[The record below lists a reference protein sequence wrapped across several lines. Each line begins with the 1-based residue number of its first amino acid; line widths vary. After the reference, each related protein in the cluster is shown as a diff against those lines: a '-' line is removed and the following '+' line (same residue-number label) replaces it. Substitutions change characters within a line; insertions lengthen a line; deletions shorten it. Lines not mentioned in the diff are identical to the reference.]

1 MKKITISI
9 PSGFKYLSEVK
20 DEAGNKFQL
29 PNGILNK
36 EITGCGGTTL
46 ALEDENRTIICSP
59 RIKLLENKAEQYK
72 NSLLVIQGVNKEQIK
87 QYLETETVPKILTTY
102 DSFSKVKKV
111 VGDLSEWK
119 IVVDEFQCLLND
131 SSFKADTE
139 IAFLKE
145 LQSCPYVTYL
155 SATPILDKYISQID
169 FFKDKTYF
177 QLNWADKEKVFI
189 RRIKTANPI
198 GGAITV
204 INNYKR
210 GLYPTLEDE
219 SGNKI
224 ESKEAVIFL
233 NSVTDIV
240 NIIKH
245 TNLQPE
251 EVNIIVADNSDN
263 QKLIKKLGE
272 DYSTGRIPLKGEK
285 HKQFTFCT
293 STAYMG
299 VDFYS
304 TTASTFV
311 VSNCNKINTAVDI
324 ATELCQIAGRQRLN
338 ENPFRKYIFFI
349 YNTTREEVNEEDFNR
364 LIESKTRRSYK
375 KIQDYQNEAAE
386 DKPAALKE
394 MKAISNTIGNETY
407 YLTYNEESDTFEFN
421 QLAKLSD
428 MLSFEVQ
435 HYTYQNGLMIRKEL
449 CATDKFILDGNQS
462 YEAFSEFL
470 RYDIQRSSFRDK
482 MKAYITYKESPNKFV
497 RALCFWLEDE
507 EPKLKDYYTLLGAD
521 RIRALSCDE
530 ANLKREIAAISKS
543 GSVEYNLK
551 KQLYN
556 GIRISKAALKQLIQ
570 QEYDRLGIKKKAK
583 ATDIVKLGYDS
594 KEVKI
599 KQGNKYIN
607 GLELYERK

>member
-1 MKKITISI
+1 MNKITISI

-87 QYLETETVPKILTTY
+87 QYLEAETVPKILTTY

-210 GLYPTLEDE
+210 GLYPTLDD
-219 SGNKI
+219 GIKI

-233 NSVTDIV
+233 NSVTDTL

-245 TNLQPE
+245 TGRSLMQINQESSVSLSFIRLEVFSCQRISHFQFNFRMRNLM
-251 EVNIIVADNSDN
+251 
-263 QKLIKKLGE
+263 
-272 DYSTGRIPLKGEK
+272 Y
-285 HKQFTFCT
+285 
-293 STAYMG
+293 
-299 VDFYS
+299 
-304 TTASTFV
+304 
-311 VSNCNKINTAVDI
+311 
-324 ATELCQIAGRQRLN
+324 
-338 ENPFRKYIFFI
+338 
-349 YNTTREEVNEEDFNR
+349 
-364 LIESKTRRSYK
+364 
-375 KIQDYQNEAAE
+375 
-386 DKPAALKE
+386 
-394 MKAISNTIGNETY
+394 
-407 YLTYNEESDTFEFN
+407 
-421 QLAKLSD
+421 LAKLYKAMTEASTIHH
-428 MLSFEVQ
+428 Q
-435 HYTYQNGLMIRKEL
+435 HLIGR
-449 CATDKFILDGNQS
+449 
-462 YEAFSEFL
+462 
-470 RYDIQRSSFRDK
+470 
-482 MKAYITYKESPNKFV
+482 
-497 RALCFWLEDE
+497 
-507 EPKLKDYYTLLGAD
+507 
-521 RIRALSCDE
+521 
-530 ANLKREIAAISKS
+530 
-543 GSVEYNLK
+543 
-551 KQLYN
+551 
-556 GIRISKAALKQLIQ
+556 SKAVHNH
-570 QEYDRLGIKKKAK
+570 RFH
-583 ATDIVKLGYDS
+583 
-594 KEVKI
+594 
-599 KQGNKYIN
+599 
-607 GLELYERK
+607 